1 MKTPSPDSLKLVK
14 DSSRPAIAFA
24 VARVPG
30 SGRAFLG
37 SSDFK
42 VSEAD
47 FFSAKF
53 EPKDL
58 YAHGS
63 YVTGVAL
70 AGKLLVSGGYD
81 GKLVWWDTEAK
92 KQLRSLDAHTKWV
105 RKVVAS

>member
-1 MKTPSPDSLKLVK
+1 MNTPSPDSLKLVK
-14 DSSRPAIAFA
+14 DFSRPTIAFA

-30 SGRAFLG
+30 SSRVFLG

-47 FFSAKF
+47 FASAKF

-70 AGKLLVSGGYD
+70 AGKFFVSGGYD
-81 GKLVWWDTEAK
+81 GKLIWWDTEAK
-92 KQLRSLDAHTKWV
+92 KLVRTLDAHAKWV
-105 RKVVAS
+105 